1 MTMSSTAPR
10 PKMGTKYETEMLYCG
25 HEDGRYCGA
34 DIRRRVE
41 GYLVMSDK
49 PKTQEHIKVDA
60 NKCTGCRLCYE
71 LCPTGSYEMTE
82 DGAADWSQFG
92 MTHCGECGLCRYI
105 CPVDA
110 IDWNYPEGGTGKIHK
125 WS

>member
-1 MTMSSTAPR
+1 MTMSSKAPR
-10 PKMGTKYETEMLYCG
+10 PKMGTKYETEMLYCD
-25 HEDGRYCGA
+25 HSDGRYCGA

-49 PKTQEHIKVDA
+49 PKTQEHIKVDVSR
-60 NKCTGCRLCYE
+60 CTGCRLCYE